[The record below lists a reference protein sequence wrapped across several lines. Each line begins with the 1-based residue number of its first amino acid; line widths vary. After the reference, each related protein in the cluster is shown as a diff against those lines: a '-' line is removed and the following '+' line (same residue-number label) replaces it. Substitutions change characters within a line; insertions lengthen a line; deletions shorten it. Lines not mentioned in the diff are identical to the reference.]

1 MEFWIIVMVIAIV
14 AIVTEFVVRIV
25 KIATKHYENIQR
37 IKHGYPTINGDVP
50 MKPAEPV
57 ESEADK
63 DFKGTSLY
71 TN

>member
-1 MEFWIIVMVIAIV
+1 MYFWVVVMIVAIV
-14 AIVTEFVVRIV
+14 AILTEFVVRIV

-50 MKPAEPV
+50 IKSVDTETNG
-57 ESEADK
+57 
-63 DFKGTSLY
+63 DFHGTSLASN

>member
-1 MEFWIIVMVIAIV
+1 MDFWTVVLVIAIL

-50 MKPAEPV
+50 IKPVDPET
-57 ESEADK
+57 DR
-63 DFKGTSLY
+63 DFHGTSIAS
-71 TN
+71 NSN

>member
-1 MEFWIIVMVIAIV
+1 MYFWVAAMIVAII

-50 MKPAEPV
+50 LKSVDPDT
-57 ESEADK
+57 DK
-63 DFKGTSLY
+63 DFHGTSLAS
-71 TN
+71 NSN